1 MLNGLGN
8 VLESYRDGLMYR
20 ATTPE
25 QERLAADSRKVID
38 ECALVVENWSRR
50 DKGIER

>member
-1 MLNGLGN
+1 
-8 VLESYRDGLMYR
+8 MYR

-25 QERLAADSRKVID
+25 QERRAADFKEVID
-38 ECALVVENWSRR
+38 ECGVVVENWSRR